1 MRVLIVSH
9 SGKTSGGAEQS
20 LMALVRCVARE
31 RADVR
36 LTMLFPGDGQSALR
50 AFAERLGVETLCA
63 PYHRLCFAK
72 TNVKPLRYGKL
83 ALLHLS
89 DRWRSGRLAK
99 RLRGR
104 FDMVYSN
111 TSVVFFG
118 AFLAR
123 RLRLPHVWHI
133 REFGREYGIRFL
145 PGADRCRDRLT
156 DRFLFTSRAL
166 LDSYRGR
173 CREEKMRVVY
183 NGIAY
188 RPGPARKEHDGIH
201 MLHIAGNFV
210 DTEERDRIL
219 DFVRRASLEEKVVFH
234 GYVED
239 MPALRSQMDMELICS
254 QCEGFGRSTVEGMMS
269 GLTVIAADCGATPE
283 ILRDRETGFLYPPGD
298 LDRFVELIA
307 TLAEDAALR
316 DRVGR
321 AAQKDAIERFTLE
334 RYAAQVVRE
343 WEEVCAD

>member
-9 SGKTSGGAEQS
+9 SGKTSGGAERS

-31 RADVR
+31 RTDVR
-36 LTMLFPGDGQSALR
+36 LTMLFPGGGQSAFR
-50 AFAERLGVETLCA
+50 AFAEQLGVETLCA

-89 DRWRSGRLAK
+89 DWWRSGRLAK

-145 PGADRCRDRLT
+145 PGADR
-156 DRFLFTSRAL
+156 FLFTSRAL

-183 NGIAY
+183 NGIDY
-188 RPGPARKEHDGIH
+188 RPGSARKEHDGIH
-201 MLHIAGNFV
+201 MLIAGSIQRQKGQYFA
-210 DTEERDRIL
+210 L
-219 DFVRRASLEEKVVFH
+219 QALEKLKNYP
-234 GYVED
+234 GG
-239 MPALRSQMDMELICS
+239 MPAHRGQLCRYR
-254 QCEGFGRSTVEGMMS
+254 GARPHS
-269 GLTVIAADCGATPE
+269 GLCAA
-283 ILRDRETGFLYPPGD
+283 GFS
-298 LDRFVELIA
+298 
-307 TLAEDAALR
+307 
-316 DRVGR
+316 
-321 AAQKDAIERFTLE
+321 
-334 RYAAQVVRE
+334 
-343 WEEVCAD
+343 

>member
-20 LMALVRCVARE
+20 LMALVRCVAQE

-36 LTMLFPGDGQSALR
+36 LTMLFPSDGQSALR

-72 TNVKPLRYGKL
+72 TNAKPLRYGKL

-201 MLHIAGNFV
+201 MLITGSIQRQKGQYFA
-210 DTEERDRIL
+210 L
-219 DFVRRASLEEKVVFH
+219 QALEKLKNYRGGGEYAFTS
-234 GYVED
+234 
-239 MPALRSQMDMELICS
+239 R
-254 QCEGFGRSTVEGMMS
+254 
-269 GLTVIAADCGATPE
+269 
-283 ILRDRETGFLYPPGD
+283 
-298 LDRFVELIA
+298 A
-307 TLAEDAALR
+307 TLSIPRSATA
-316 DRVGR
+316 
-321 AAQKDAIERFTLE
+321 FWTLCGGLLLKK
-334 RYAAQVVRE
+334 RSFFMAM
-343 WEEVCAD
+343 